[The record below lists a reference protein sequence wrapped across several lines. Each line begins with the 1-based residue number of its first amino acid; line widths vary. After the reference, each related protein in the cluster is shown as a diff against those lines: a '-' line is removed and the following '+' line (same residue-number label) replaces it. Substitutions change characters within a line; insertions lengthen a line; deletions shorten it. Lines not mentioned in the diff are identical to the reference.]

1 MPSCFTHQT
10 PPRVEG
16 DDENV
21 AAEEGLLTFS
31 ALKAVM
37 LRLSIAIAMC
47 GNAYSQRWVHD
58 LKF

>member
-37 LRLSIAIAMC
+37 LRLSMRLLCAAMRIP
-47 GNAYSQRWVHD
+47 NAGSTI
-58 LKF
+58 